1 MSINWHFESTR
12 HQGFFQ
18 SCGKGCSGFFVG
30 SGWMRKREKRK
41 DKLDREQDEE
51 GREREREIFYI
62 ILLCNL
68 YYFNVLYY
76 KIKIGMLRI
85 L

>member
-18 SCGKGCSGFFVG
+18 SCGKGCYGFFVG

-41 DKLDREQDEE
+41 DKLDIEQDEE
-51 GREREREIFYI
+51 GREREIFNI
-62 ILLCNL
+62 ILLYNL

-76 KIKIGMLRI
+76 KIKVGMLGV